1 MTPQPQRQYFLDW
14 IRIAAFFLLVLYHT
28 GMYYVNWD
36 WHVKSPHASDTI
48 EAFMMLSSPWRMSLL
63 FLVSGVAAAFLLNKA
78 GPAAF
83 ARQRSARLLVPLVFG
98 MFVIVPP
105 QPYFEVVEKVA
116 YQGSYLDFMKL
127 YVQAYHGFCRSTDC
141 LDLPTWNHLWFLPY
155 LWVYCLLL
163 AALVAVLGQE
173 RWQRLSQATAAR
185 LSGWTLVL
193 APVAVLAIGRLAL
206 LTRFPHT
213 HNLVVDWHNHA
224 TYFPI
229 FLLGA
234 MTAFQGAFWQRVEQ
248 VRFGALGAALG
259 GWAFLMSYYA
269 ITEHMPPEAVGLWR
283 DGQRVLYALVQWSAI
298 LAVCGFG
305 HRHLQFDSAKR
316 RYLTQAVFPVYILH
330 QTLIIVFTQL
340 IKPAHHGPVLEA
352 VLLIVMTLAT
362 SFAIFEAVRRVPLLR
377 PLFGLDRNAAPARRA
392 SVEQPGQPG
401 QADRA
406 AAASAV

>member
-1 MTPQPQRQYFLDW
+1 MNPSQQRLYFLDW

-28 GMYYVNWD
+28 GMYYVTWD

-48 EAFMMLSSPWRMSLL
+48 EALMMLSSPWRMSLL

-78 GPAAF
+78 GAGAF
-83 ARQRSARLLVPLVFG
+83 VRQRSFRLLVPLLFG

-127 YVQAYHGFCRSTDC
+127 YVQAYHGFCRGTDC

-163 AALVAVLGQE
+163 AALVAVLGRA
-173 RWQRLSQATAAR
+173 RWQQLGTVVANA
-185 LSGWTLVL
+185 LSGWKLVL
-193 APVAVLAIGRLAL
+193 LPVAVLAIGRLAL
-206 LTRFPHT
+206 LTRYPHT

-224 TYFPI
+224 TYVPI

-234 MTAFQGAFWQRVEQ
+234 LVAFNAAFWQRVDDI
-248 VRFGALGAALG
+248 RFAALG
-259 GWAFLMSYYA
+259 TALAGWAILVSYYA
-269 ITEHMPPEAVGLWR
+269 ITDHMQPEQIGLWR
-283 DGQRVLYALVQWSAI
+283 DAQRVLYALVQWSAI

-330 QTLIIVFTQL
+330 QTLIVVFSQML
-340 IKPAHHGPVLEA
+340 KPANHAPALEGFMLVVL
-352 VLLIVMTLAT
+352 TLSA
-362 SFAIFEAVRRVPLLR
+362 SFGIFEVVRRVGVLR
-377 PLFGLDRNAAPARRA
+377 PLFGLEYAKRLRA
-392 SVEQPGQPG
+392 TPVS
-401 QADRA
+401 A
-406 AAASAV
+406 AAA